1 MIKSNLKTVYEAYE
15 DFIKSQEPKREIL
28 HFYGKTITAEEF
40 EKNVDNYTYHLIK
53 LGIKSGDKVGYTM
66 ANRPELF
73 YIFISIARLGACAVP
88 LFHMIPDLTKA
99 TTFKNINVKCVITT
113 SEQFPSLK
121 EASEKINAQFK
132 LVTIEENSLADYTFS
147 NTVNKDIN
155 ILDFILKEGEGS
167 SFEFVI
173 ASSSGTTG
181 IPKRIAMTQSNI
193 ASEIYAAIE
202 LGRPT
207 QKELTQQGY
216 KRINIAAFPLST
228 SGMITQIGSLLSGN
242 CQIYSSDV
250 SPVKYLELITMWKP
264 TTITAPPAFFEA
276 ILSLPNLNEY
286 DLTSVNRIS
295 SGMDFIS
302 PSLIKRLKD
311 KFVNIKVFSN
321 GYGLSETCNVIM
333 TYNTYIEENQSIPTN
348 IVKLVENIGNEIDI
362 RDEEGNSIPPG
373 SIGELYVKGNNV
385 VSGYL
390 NNETETLNSFKDG
403 WFKTG
408 DIVRNEGNNTITL
421 LGRKKY
427 LIKRGGKSISPIV
440 VQNYINKLNGVKSS
454 AVVGVPHPLYGEM
467 IWAFIV
473 KHEGA
478 EVELKDIMKHC
489 RSQLANYMV
498 PDQVTFIDDIPKNS
512 GVGKVNFEKLK
523 QIAEAELKNIL
534 GGAYHE
540 QKN

>member
-1 MIKSNLKTVYEAYE
+1 MIKNNLKTVYELYE
-15 DFIKSQEPKREIL
+15 DFIKKEEPKREIL
-28 HFYGKTITAEEF
+28 RFYDKTITSEEF

-53 LGIKSGDKVGYTM
+53 LGIQSGDKVGYTM
-66 ANRPELF
+66 ANRPEIF

-99 TTFKNINVKCVITT
+99 NTFKDIDVKCVITT
-113 SEQFPSLK
+113 SEQLPSLK
-121 EASEKINAQFK
+121 EAAEKVNAQFK
-132 LVTIEENSLADYTFS
+132 FVTIEENNLADYTFS

-167 SFEFVI
+167 SLAFVI

-181 IPKRIAMTQSNI
+181 IPKRLFMTQSNI

-207 QKELTQQGY
+207 KKELSPGY
-216 KRINIAAFPLST
+216 ISSTVGAFPLST
-228 SGMITQIGSLLSGN
+228 AGMITQIGSLFGGTCL
-242 CQIYSSDV
+242 IYSSDV
-250 SPVKYLELITMWKP
+250 SPAKYLELINMWKP
-264 TTITAPPAFFEA
+264 TIISAPPAFYEA

-286 DLTSVNRIS
+286 DLTSVIRIS
-295 SGMDFIS
+295 CGMDFIS

-333 TYNTYIEENQSIPTN
+333 TSNNYIEENTNISTN
-348 IVKLVENIGNEIDI
+348 IVKLIENIGNEIDV
-362 RDEEGNSIPPG
+362 RDEEGNSIPTG
-373 SIGELYVKGNNV
+373 IIGELYVKGNNV
-385 VSGYL
+385 VSGYI
-390 NNETETLNSFKDG
+390 NNESETLKSFKDG

-427 LIKRGGKSISPIV
+427 LIKRGGKSISPIA
-440 VQNYINKLNGVKSS
+440 VQDHINKLNGVKSS

-478 EVELKDIMKHC
+478 AVELKDVMKHC
-489 RSQLANYMV
+489 RSELANYMV

-512 GVGKVNFEKLK
+512 GVGKVNFEILK
-523 QIAEAELKNIL
+523 QIAEDELKNIL
-534 GGAYHE
+534 GGTYHE